1 MTSNYLNDKQFLIDL
16 HSFHHREIFARIT
29 TLSWDELPLEQIE
42 GKITGGSI
50 NVDGTSSVRRT
61 CSLTMVAENVNI
73 EDFHWGF
80 KTKFKLEIGL
90 KNTINSK
97 YPDIIWFKQG
107 IFVIN
112 QLSTSVGTNNY
123 TINISGKDKMCLLNG
138 DLGGKLPFMVSW
150 DIEDYIDENGTLTH
164 NKIPIMTII
173 EQAVRNYGNE
183 LFHNIIIKDVEDF
196 GIEMLDYRG
205 DQPFYLGQSDSNGSA
220 LFTGNTSAKKNEKTT
235 KTLSEFAAD
244 PEFVNSFSYYTEN
257 SIIHL
262 PSTDKDD
269 SKKFTINGI
278 VYHIY
283 KIDMGTALGFHKMD
297 LVYAGE
303 LTTNVGDSLT
313 SMLDKIRDMLGDFE
327 YFYDIDGRFT
337 FQKKP
342 IYIDHNW
349 NSTLGEGRSTTGSQ
363 DTNSP
368 DGVTNILSMQ
378 QEDADIV
385 YSFDNSNLI
394 SSLSNTP
401 NLSNVKN
408 DYIVWG
414 THTTSSGAELPI
426 HARYAIDEKPKFY
439 HSLKRKKIKQNQ
451 QSDEQ
456 QSNEQNQQSNG
467 QQPDEQNQENQQSNG
482 QNQEDQSSNEK
493 WYIEGGETWYVSNEV
508 KAEEFIPNEKINE
521 NTIQQVKYKSVDW
534 REIIYQMAIDY
545 RYAVIKNDETV
556 KGYHNDSFIKEII
569 DNNKYIDNKGEIVYL
584 YPNGLTGYEQYYT
597 DLIDGTGLTGVE
609 KGFWR
614 YLYDGTDWTEATKS
628 DPSELIFWFDFLDPV
643 GTDLEKYSVKVIGDR
658 TNPVNDSNIKT
669 MYYKDAPNILLQ
681 FSGEKRPNDPGY
693 EVFSIPAYMEDLL
706 ARSRRSKSVL
716 EKIDEMLYQYSYA
729 QENISLNCLPVYFLQ
744 PNTRISVKDEDSKI
758 YGEYLVSRLTIPLNF
773 NGTMSITATKA
784 VNTLQ

>member
-112 QLSTSVGTNNY
+112 QLSTSVGTSSY

-205 DQPFYLGQSDSNGSA
+205 DQPFYLGQSDDDGSA
-220 LFTGNTSAKKNEKTT
+220 LFTGNTSATNKETT
-235 KTLSEFAAD
+235 KSLSEFAAD
-244 PEFVNSFSYYTEN
+244 SEFANSFSYYTEN
-257 SIIHL
+257 SIINL

-269 SKKFTINGI
+269 SKKFTIKGI

-297 LVYAGE
+297 LIYAGE

-349 NSTLGEGRSTTGSQ
+349 NSTLGEGRGTTGSQ
-363 DTNSP
+363 NTNSP

-614 YLYDGTDWTEATKS
+614 YLYNGKDWTEATKG

-681 FSGEKRPNDPGY
+681 FSGEDRPNDPGY
-693 EVFSIPAYMEDLL
+693 EVFSIPTYMEDLL

>member
-90 KNTINSK
+90 KNIINSK

-205 DQPFYLGQSDSNGSA
+205 DQPFYLGKCITKRDGKEELSSA
-220 LFTGNTSAKKNEKTT
+220 LFTGSRKVVKVGKDGNE
-235 KTLSEFAAD
+235 SESQ
-244 PEFVNSFSYYTEN
+244 PLNEFNDTDFNYYTEN
-257 SIIHL
+257 SIIAI
-262 PSTDKDD
+262 PSLNDDKYFKIDNN
-269 SKKFTINGI
+269 TIG
-278 VYHIY
+278 YIY
-283 KIDMGTALGFHKMD
+283 KINMGTALGFHKMD

-408 DYIVWG
+408 DYIV
-414 THTTSSGAELPI
+414 
-426 HARYAIDEKPKFY
+426 
-439 HSLKRKKIKQNQ
+439 
-451 QSDEQ
+451 
-456 QSNEQNQQSNG
+456 
-467 QQPDEQNQENQQSNG
+467 
-482 QNQEDQSSNEK
+482 
-493 WYIEGGETWYVSNEV
+493 
-508 KAEEFIPNEKINE
+508 
-521 NTIQQVKYKSVDW
+521 
-534 REIIYQMAIDY
+534 
-545 RYAVIKNDETV
+545 
-556 KGYHNDSFIKEII
+556 
-569 DNNKYIDNKGEIVYL
+569 
-584 YPNGLTGYEQYYT
+584 
-597 DLIDGTGLTGVE
+597 
-609 KGFWR
+609 
-614 YLYDGTDWTEATKS
+614 
-628 DPSELIFWFDFLDPV
+628 
-643 GTDLEKYSVKVIGDR
+643 
-658 TNPVNDSNIKT
+658 
-669 MYYKDAPNILLQ
+669 
-681 FSGEKRPNDPGY
+681 
-693 EVFSIPAYMEDLL
+693 
-706 ARSRRSKSVL
+706 
-716 EKIDEMLYQYSYA
+716 
-729 QENISLNCLPVYFLQ
+729 
-744 PNTRISVKDEDSKI
+744 
-758 YGEYLVSRLTIPLNF
+758 
-773 NGTMSITATKA
+773 
-784 VNTLQ
+784 

>member
-1 MTSNYLNDKQFLIDL
+1 
-16 HSFHHREIFARIT
+16 
-29 TLSWDELPLEQIE
+29 
-42 GKITGGSI
+42 
-50 NVDGTSSVRRT
+50 
-61 CSLTMVAENVNI
+61 MVAENVNI

>member
-1 MTSNYLNDKQFLIDL
+1 MNNYLNDKQFLIDL

-50 NVDGTSSVRRT
+50 NIDGTSSVRRT

-112 QLSTSVGTNNY
+112 QLSTSVGTNSY

-205 DQPFYLGQSDSNGSA
+205 DQPFYLGQSDNDGSA
-220 LFTGNTSAKKNEKTT
+220 LFTGNTSATNKGTT
-235 KTLSEFAAD
+235 KSLSEFAAD
-244 PEFVNSFSYYTEN
+244 PEFANNFCYYTEN

-262 PSTDKDD
+262 PSTDKDN
-269 SKKFTINGI
+269 SKKFIINDKE
-278 VYHIY
+278 YHIY

-297 LVYAGE
+297 LIYAGE

-349 NSTLGEGRSTTGSQ
+349 NSTLGEGRGTTGSQ

-414 THTTSSGAELPI
+414 AHTTSSGAELPI

-439 HSLKRKKIKQNQ
+439 HSLKRKSKQWYT
-451 QSDEQ
+451 DE
-456 QSNEQNQQSNG
+456 G
-467 QQPDEQNQENQQSNG
+467 
-482 QNQEDQSSNEK
+482 EK
-493 WYIEGGETWYVSNEV
+493 WYVSNEI
-508 KAEEFIPNEKINE
+508 KADFRPKNIQYIKVEKNGREEDEPNPNCKL
-521 NTIQQVKYKSVDW
+521 VDW

-545 RYAVIKNDETV
+545 RYAMVDDNETV
-556 KGYHNDSFIKEII
+556 TGYHSDSFIKKII
-569 DNNKYIDNKGEIVYL
+569 DNNKYIDNKGEIIYL

-614 YLYDGTDWTEATKS
+614 YLYDGTDWTEATKG